1 MSRLDAASVGGPHS
15 ERGTETERINCWAV
29 ISPGMSDRTALITGC
44 SSGIGRATAE
54 AFVEGDWVV
63 YATSRDTDDIADLAE
78 MGCETASLDVTVDAD
93 IERVFD
99 RIDGD
104 TGRIDCLVNNAGYGQ
119 YGPLEDIPVTRL
131 RRQFDVNV
139 YGPHRLTRAALPMM
153 RAREDG
159 TIINVSSVAGRVAI
173 PGGGAY
179 SASKFALEAM
189 SDALRAEVERFG
201 VDVVLIEPGLVDTEF
216 NDRMAGELDD
226 LPKSGAY
233 DWLYD
238 TTEEFRTTLDSVSVP
253 SDPDGVATT
262 IHDVACMS
270 DPDARYPVGTGGK
283 LLLYSRYL
291 PDSVR
296 DSLVR
301 VVRKLT

>member
-1 MSRLDAASVGGPHS
+1 M
-15 ERGTETERINCWAV
+15 T
-29 ISPGMSDRTALITGC
+29 DRTVLITGC

-54 AFVEGDWVV
+54 AFLDENWTV

-78 MGCETASLDVTVDAD
+78 QGCETASLDVTVDAD
-93 IERVFD
+93 IERVLD

-104 TGRIDCLVNNAGYGQ
+104 TGRVDCLVNNAGYGQ

-131 RRQFDVNV
+131 RNQFDVNV
-139 YGPHRLTRAALPMM
+139 YGPHRLTRAVLPMM
-153 RAREDG
+153 RAQEEG
-159 TIINVSSVAGRVAI
+159 TIVNVSSVAGRVAI
-173 PGGGAY
+173 PGSGAY

-201 VDVVLIEPGLVDTEF
+201 VDVVLVEPGLVDTEF
-216 NDRMAGELDD
+216 NDRMADELDD

-238 TTEEFRTTLDSVSVP
+238 TTEEFRTTLDSVPVSA
-253 SDPDGVATT
+253 DPETVATT
-262 IHDVACMS
+262 IHDIACMS
-270 DPDARYPVGTGGK
+270 DPDARYPVGTGGT
-283 LLLYSRYL
+283 LLLYAQYL

-296 DSLVR
+296 DSVVR